1 MKIDPVVLFFVLGLT
16 GGILKSDLELPK
28 AFLEA
33 LTIFL
38 LLALGLKGGVAIAKS
53 SPATLILP
61 AIALIVLALAITF
74 LAFLILHYL
83 GKLNR
88 ADAAATAAHYGSV
101 SVITFVVAKT
111 YLADI
116 GVDFNDHMTFFL
128 ALLEVPALILAAI
141 IGKQA
146 GKQTNS
152 TQSGSWGALIH
163 EILFGK
169 SVLLLIGGMLIGMI
183 AGEAGTKPF
192 APLFFDLFKGVVCFL
207 LMELG
212 ASTARQLPELRKSG
226 VFLTAFG
233 IAFPLLGAFL
243 GALVA
248 YFIGFSVGDQTLA
261 AVLMASASYI
271 AAPSAMRIALPES
284 NLGLAI
290 APVVAITFPFNV
302 IFGIPIYHQIAIF
315 TRTLFGG

>member
-1 MKIDPVVLFFVLGLT
+1 MKIDPVVLFFVLGLV
-16 GGILKSDLELPK
+16 GGIVKSDLELPK

-53 SPATLILP
+53 SPE
-61 AIALIVLALAITF
+61 ALIVPALVLILLALFITF
-74 LAFLILHYL
+74 LAFSCLLYL

-88 ADAAATAAHYGSV
+88 TDAAATAAHYGSV

-111 YLADI
+111 FLDDSGIAY
-116 GVDFNDHMTFFL
+116 NDHMTFFL
-128 ALLEVPALILAAI
+128 AMLEVPALILAALL
-141 IGKQA
+141 GKA
-146 GKQTNS
+146 ASEKSSGWGK
-152 TQSGSWGALIH
+152 LIH

-169 SVLLLIGGMLIGMI
+169 SVLLLIGGMLIGML
-183 AGEAGTKPF
+183 AGEAGIKPF

-212 ASTARQLPELRKSG
+212 ASTARQLPALRKSG
-226 VFLTAFG
+226 AFLASFG
-233 IAFPLLGAFL
+233 ILFPLFSAT
-243 GALVA
+243 VA
-248 YFIGFSVGDQTLA
+248 SVVAVLLGFSVGDSTLV

-271 AAPSAMRIALPES
+271 AAPSAMRIALPNA

-302 IFGIPIYHQIAIF
+302 IFGIPIYYQIAIF
-315 TRTLFGG
+315 VRSLIGS